1 MDSNFIVVTLETYM
15 WEDILR
21 TIPCL
26 RSLLHVKHKH
36 WVSHYKIW
44 DAKQKAVATI
54 YGDFD
59 ESYVELPRF
68 LTALK
73 DADSSTMFKTNVDS
87 HGVPRTCMFNYVF
100 WGFGPCIEGF
110 KHCRLVISIDAT
122 HLYGKYKGKLL
133 ISMATNGNNEV
144 YSLALA
150 VVEIES
156 METWGWFLAS
166 LTLHVTD

>member
-1 MDSNFIVVTLETYM
+1 M
-15 WEDILR
+15 
-21 TIPCL
+21 
-26 RSLLHVKHKH
+26 KHKH

-44 DAKQKAVATI
+44 DAKQKAIATI
-54 YGDFD
+54 YGDF
-59 ESYVELPRF
+59 EEEYVELPRF

-73 DADSSTMFKTNVDS
+73 DVDSSTMFNINVDS

-100 WGFGPCIEGF
+100 WGFDLCIEGF

-133 ISMATNGNNEV
+133 IAMATNGNNEV
-144 YSLALA
+144 YSLAFA

-166 LTLHVTD
+166 LTLHDTD